1 MSAFKRHSQ
10 RVRPGS
16 VRWAALVLCAVL
28 LVVPLLV
35 RQNAQA
41 AGWMEPY
48 LQQVTDWGV
57 MRGDSSGEL
66 HPDRAITRAEF
77 VTLVNRAFGYTEVG
91 PNPFTDVQDSD
102 WYAEDIRIARQAG
115 YFNGTSDNTASPRS
129 LVTREQ
135 AAALLARCL
144 RLQGTTGSTT
154 DFDDGLQIG
163 TQFRGLVQ
171 ESANLGIIQGYA
183 DGTFRP
189 KALITR
195 GQMACFL
202 VRALG
207 TLVQEPGEQIE
218 SGVYGNL
225 TINTSGVKL
234 KDTTITGNLYLTGGV
249 GLGNVELENVNVMGK
264 IVICGGGV
272 SEKGENSV
280 VLRNV
285 IADSLEVDSLS
296 DQFLSIRAEGLT
308 NIDTTTIRTS
318 AYVEDVTGNNLGLR
332 FITLDGED
340 NTRLQLAGNI
350 KEIVNITPNSTLE
363 VAQGVAHTVTMDERA
378 TNSTLSIA
386 QNSSIDK
393 LNLDAAT
400 PVTGQGS
407 IADLTVSANGASTTM
422 LPDKVSVRPGI
433 TANING
439 ENMNNVTAEESSE
452 EPRLLSGYPVAKNVA
467 PTTADVVFSTNKRG
481 TIRWALTSLTDGSV
495 GEDELMNPTG
505 YSGKIVQSGTIA
517 ATASNTEF
525 TTRLA
530 NLTRDG
536 SYYVSALLE
545 DNRGHR
551 SPVKVASFTTP
562 DDTVPA
568 FSQGYP
574 TTILTT
580 DSEDE
585 TAQVIQA
592 MVMANKDCKLYYAL
606 LPNNAAA
613 PTPADFR
620 SSAIT
625 GNLGYG
631 IVDIKKNTPFLIPR
645 VNTSYLEE
653 VTTYNLYLWLND
665 ADNNRSSNVVRLNV
679 TTLDKTPPT
688 IVHLT
693 DLTDGNYLTAT
704 SASFT
709 FALDEPGTLYWAVV
723 KETSEFY
730 RPIADGTPNGRIPDP
745 SELVAKI
752 QVERGT
758 GALVRGSVNAN
769 TAGADVNFTVNGL
782 EGQTRYKLYYVAKDR
797 AGNYNVYTETLTPPH
812 IFSTLDDEGPTVSQT
827 FNKSEIRLEF
837 SEAVEGMWIDPV
849 TQQASYRNFRNLYL
863 AVLAAGND
871 PTAKAEAKNA
881 LAEALKAHMTLYNKS
896 TGEPVTD
903 RALDTSSDEWIDYRE
918 ATVIPDASGNGKMY
932 ITFSMANNAISLTS
946 GETYYFVLRNIVD
959 TSQNHNPV
967 QGIDGNGNI
976 QLPDI
981 ITEDAKVTL
990 KRSTTLS
997 GFVGNEQVGFDMAF
1011 TLEPEG
1017 AENVTAEQRWDMLF
1031 WYTYPDPAASSVE
1044 FELYHSDDGG
1054 ATWVQD
1060 GAPNNTTARI
1070 QTFPDNRKTGIS
1082 MAKYF
1087 YPNTDGSFGF
1097 EQLKEMKDRQYAV
1110 RITRIGTSDVRE
1122 DWSTAITL
1130 ELQVVA
1136 SDQGALQ
1143 ELVRPDL
1150 TPDSWDANQKG
1161 DNAVR
1166 DIGTP
1171 KPFTVTHT
1179 FSDSAA
1185 PKFVGGYPNFSYGD
1199 ESVDIKIML
1208 NRSNTTCY
1216 YVIAPLG
1223 TIPTTYKP
1231 SETASPVSISN
1242 PERWELL
1249 DEDGS
1254 NFNNTGDKGY
1264 VLAPGSVDIMNPNF
1278 RNDEIK
1284 TGNIRFTSGA
1294 LPIPTITGLRSN
1306 QEYIAYFVLRGE
1318 SQSSYSGVYAFRFKT
1333 EPVVRPVLQVDLG
1346 APNGTISEVNRK
1358 EASGGWMII
1367 PDTMVPEALKQT
1379 VNSVSN
1385 RNSSELNPAHADLW
1399 QSSYGNLTL
1408 LEAMQTSVRR
1418 NNTMVG
1424 TVFDLFVLKSVQ
1436 DTIGDSIVRG
1446 SYGVGQNGTL
1456 TLDSRNNYS
1465 FLQNYS
1471 QWMSPGVNYY
1481 LVAVAKSPQ
1490 GSAYAGAANYP
1501 LYTRDTA
1508 HPKIT
1513 SVLTTTGQ
1521 WYTSAQEAMTA
1532 RYTGSFTIQF
1542 DETLYWKDSQSSTD
1556 LLKLAYTNRV
1566 TGATRPNEPNVV
1578 GYQAATALLQQG
1590 NVTLDA
1596 TRYDQPVNGQYPAC
1610 SSLFFNFESPGLTIN
1625 SSIGLNTRSL
1635 SDAAGN
1641 AGFGDGNI
1649 SLQLELVTTV
1659 QGGQRLYGAQFVVV
1673 NQSSGWLASNYS
1685 YSYPRGT

>member
-1 MSAFKRHSQ
+1 MSAFKRQTQ

-28 LVVPLLV
+28 LVMPLLL
-35 RQNAQA
+35 RQNVQA

-91 PNPFTDVQDSD
+91 PNPFSDVQDSD

-264 IVICGGGV
+264 IVICGGGL
-272 SEKGENSV
+272 SEKGDNSV

-285 IADSLEVDSLS
+285 VADSLEVDSLA
-296 DQFLSIRAEGLT
+296 DQFLSVRVEGLT
-308 NIDTTTIRTS
+308 NIDNTTIRTS

-332 FITLDGED
+332 FITLDGKE

-350 KEIVNITPNSTLE
+350 KEIVNISPNSALE
-363 VAQGVAHTVTMDERA
+363 VVQGVAHTVTMDERA
-378 TNSTLSIA
+378 VNSTLSIA
-386 QNSSIDK
+386 QNSSINK

-407 IADLTVSANGASTTM
+407 IADLTVNADGASSTM
-422 LPDKVSVRPGI
+422 LPDKVTVRPGI

-439 ENMNNVTAEESSE
+439 ENMNNVAAEESSE
-452 EPRLLSGYPVAKNVA
+452 EPRLLSGYPVARNVA

-481 TIRWALTSLTDGSV
+481 TIRWALTTLTDGSV
-495 GEDELMNPTG
+495 GENELMNPTG

-525 TTRLA
+525 TTRLT

-536 SYYVSALLE
+536 SYYISALLE

-568 FSQGYP
+568 FSAGYP
-574 TTILTT
+574 TAILTV
-580 DSEDE
+580 DSEDD
-585 TAQVIQA
+585 TAQVIQS

-653 VTTYNLYLWLND
+653 ETTYNLYLWLND

-688 IVHLT
+688 IIHIT
-693 DLTDGNYLTAT
+693 DITDGNGLTAT

-723 KETSEFY
+723 KEGTEFY

-758 GALVRGSVNAN
+758 GALVRGSANAN
-769 TAGADVNFTVNGL
+769 TAGADVTFTVTGL

-797 AGNYNVYTETLTPPH
+797 AGNYNVYTEALTPPH
-812 IFSTLDDEGPTVSQT
+812 LFSTLDNEGPTVNQT
-827 FNKSEIRLEF
+827 YNKDQIQLEF

-849 TQQASYRNFRNLYL
+849 TQQASFRNFRNLYL
-863 AVLAAGND
+863 AVLAASND
-871 PTAKAEAKNA
+871 PDAQAKAKNA
-881 LAEALKAHMTLYNKS
+881 LAEALKAHITLYNKG

-903 RALDTSSDEWIDYRE
+903 RALDTSTYEWIDYRE
-918 ATVIPDASGNGKMY
+918 ATVTPDASGNGKMY
-932 ITFSMANNAISLTS
+932 ITFPEKKAVSRVS
-946 GETYYFVLRNIVD
+946 GETYYFVLKNIVD
-959 TSQNHNPV
+959 ASQNHNPME
-967 QGIDGNGNI
+967 GIDGSGSL

-981 ITEDAKVTL
+981 TTEDAKVNL
-990 KRSTTLS
+990 KRATTLS
-997 GFVGNEQVGFDMAF
+997 GYVDNKQVNFDMAF
-1011 TLEPEG
+1011 TMEPEG
-1017 AENVTAEQRWDMLF
+1017 VDNVSADQKWDLLF
-1031 WYTYPDPAASSVE
+1031 WYTYSDPAASSVE
-1044 FELYHSDDGG
+1044 FELYHSDNGG
-1054 ATWVQD
+1054 ASWVQD
-1060 GAPNNTTARI
+1060 GVPGHTTARI
-1070 QTFPDNRKTGIS
+1070 QTFPDNRETGIS

-1087 YPNTDGSFGF
+1087 YPNADGSFTF
-1097 EQLKEMKDRQYAV
+1097 EQLREMIDRQYAI
-1110 RITRIGTSDVRE
+1110 RITRIGTSGVRE
-1122 DWSTAITL
+1122 DWSTAITFR
-1130 ELQVVA
+1130 LQVVA

-1150 TPDSWDANQKG
+1150 TPASWEANQNG

-1199 ESVDIKIML
+1199 ESVDITIML

-1216 YVIAPLG
+1216 YVVAPLG

-1231 SETASPVSISN
+1231 SENANPVSITNSDN
-1242 PERWELL
+1242 WQIL
-1249 DEDGS
+1249 DEDGG
-1254 NFNNTGDKGY
+1254 NFNDTGDRGL
-1264 VLAPGSVDIMNPNF
+1264 VTAPGSVDIMNPNF

-1367 PDTMVPEALKQT
+1367 PDTMVPEALNQT
-1379 VNSVSN
+1379 VDSVSN
-1385 RNSSELNPAHADLW
+1385 RNTSELNPAHADLW

-1418 NNTMVG
+1418 NNTVVG

-1456 TLDSRNNYS
+1456 TLNSNNNFS
-1465 FLQNYS
+1465 FVQNYT

-1501 LYTRDTA
+1501 LYTRDTQ

-1521 WYTSAQEAMTA
+1521 WYSTPQEAMTA
-1532 RYTGSFTIQF
+1532 RYTGSFTVQF
-1542 DETLYWKDSQSSTD
+1542 DETLYWKDSQASTD

-1566 TGATRPNEPNVV
+1566 TGATKPNEPNVV

-1596 TRYDQPVNGQYPAC
+1596 TRYDSPVNGQYPSC

-1659 QGGQRLYGAQFVVV
+1659 VGGQRLYGAQFVVV
-1673 NQSSGWLASNYS
+1673 NASSGWLAENYS